1 MNKKSRK
8 ERIGFLLENN
18 YYRKLHLYLYLA
30 TVFFI
35 VLMYFFVIIFLKNS
49 SIYVKLFFGIISLIV
64 GVFMVYNRDKIVRYL
79 SAKISERERKNNK
92 RESKDSLKETIRR
105 IVPRQKKVVLNIK
118 PKFSFK
124 EKMMSIKRKIS
135 SKPNDKS
142 EEYLEYKD

>member
-1 MNKKSRK
+1 
-8 ERIGFLLENN
+8 
-18 YYRKLHLYLYLA
+18 
-30 TVFFI
+30 
-35 VLMYFFVIIFLKNS
+35 
-49 SIYVKLFFGIISLIV
+49 
-64 GVFMVYNRDKIVRYL
+64 MVYNRDKIVRYL